1 MRRVASMDGS
11 ARDRVASVVRRMEQP
26 LARGATAGLLFV
38 ALLVLAGLRVPG
50 FFASANL
57 GGSIGEAAPLVLS
70 VLAITPIAMS
80 APAGIDLAIGPLVV
94 FVNVTV
100 VQWLVP
106 NGFTNEFEVFAF
118 AIALAV
124 AFEVLQGLI
133 INVVRLQPII
143 VTLSGYLVLG
153 GVNLVVLPQ
162 AGGTVPPWLG
172 DLGAPSAFLS
182 PALYVLVGCFALWA
196 VLSRTRFLSNLRL
209 VGGNE
214 RAGFVAGM
222 RLVPTRIG
230 AHALAGVYAGVAG
243 VFLTGLLQ
251 SADPTA
257 GSSETL
263 MAVTALVVGGVSLAG
278 GRGGA
283 LGALLGALDI
293 FLIGDVLATFQL
305 GEGSSYATEATYGLV
320 LVAALLLGHA
330 TDVRLR
336 RRQELEAGRALAGGG
351 LSPGEAPAAA
361 AAAIPAAS
369 GGEQVVVGS

>member
-1 MRRVASMDGS
+1 MTTDGDRGADERPARVPSRILRRV
-11 ARDRVASVVRRMEQP
+11 EQP
-26 LARGATAGLLFV
+26 LSRGATAGLLFIV
-38 ALLVLAGLRVPG
+38 LLVLSGLRVPG
-50 FFASANL
+50 FFASGNL

-70 VLAITPIAMS
+70 VLAITPIAIS

-106 NGFTNEFEVFAF
+106 HGFTNEIEIFAF

-124 AFEVLQGLI
+124 GFELIQGLI

-153 GVNLVVLPQ
+153 GLNLVVLPQ
-162 AGGTVPPWLG
+162 AGGTVPGWLG
-172 DLGAPSAFLS
+172 NLGAPSSLLS
-182 PALYVLVGCFALWA
+182 PALYVLVGCYALWA
-196 VLSRTRFLSNLRL
+196 ALSRTTFLRNLRL

-214 RAGFVAGM
+214 RAGYVAGM
-222 RLVPTRIG
+222 RLVPTRLG
-230 AHALAGVYAGVAG
+230 AHVLAGIYAGVAG

-293 FLIGDVLATFQL
+293 FLIGDVLGTFQL
-305 GEGSSYATEATYGLV
+305 GEGSSYATEATYGVV
-320 LVAALLLGHA
+320 LVAALLLGYL
-330 TDVRLR
+330 TDKRLR
-336 RRQELEAGRALAGGG
+336 QRQARDGRLAADAGSRARGDALSGPVQAGAGDEHVVMG
-351 LSPGEAPAAA
+351 L
-361 AAAIPAAS
+361 
-369 GGEQVVVGS
+369 